1 MWTLLST
8 SGVISLGSSYGV
20 MRHTLS
26 VSATKNMLSS
36 VVETSNAWGLFR
48 MSSAPLMERHRLTC
62 SVSSEIEIF

>member
-8 SGVISLGSSYGV
+8 SGVIPLGSRYGV

-26 VSATKNMLSS
+26 VSAMKNMLSS

-48 MSSAPLMERHRLTC
+48 MSSAPLMERQRLTC
-62 SVSSEIEIF
+62 SVSSESGIL